1 MAEIPYVCLYRSYYK
16 ELENFSPEQR
26 GRLLWALLE
35 YLCTGQEPELPD
47 PERYF
52 WPRLREQHLRDA
64 VHYEETCER
73 NRANGTKGGY
83 AKAERIKK
91 RAKAAQ
97 ALAGA
102 SESGETA
109 LFLAGA
115 SEGEK
120 TAPFLA
126 VGPKE
131 REKEKEKEKERE
143 KEKEC
148 LLRSNEHTDF
158 SFPTFIEVKD
168 YCIQEGLTK
177 VDPQKFWDYYEM
189 VGWQSGNKP
198 IRDWKAALRLWN
210 TTEQNKPEPKGV
222 TGEDDS
228 DESVSRWGT
237 VV

>member
-16 ELENFSPEQR
+16 ELENFNPEQR

-35 YLCTGQEPELPD
+35 YLCTGQEPKLPD

-64 VHYEETCER
+64 AHYDDVCQR
-73 NRANGTKGGY
+73 NRTNGEKGG
-83 AKAERIKK
+83 KSSGRIRAIRSAK
-91 RAKAAQ
+91 RASIEATASNGAQ
-97 ALAGA
+97 TVPFEATA
-102 SESGETA
+102 SNEEHDA
-109 LFLAGA
+109 HL
-115 SEGEK
+115 E
-120 TAPFLA
+120 A

-143 KEKEC
+143 KEYI
-148 LLRSNEHTDF
+148 LRSNEYTDF
-158 SFPTFIEVKD
+158 SLPTFDEVKD
-168 YCIQEGLTK
+168 YCTQEGLTT

-189 VGWQSGNKP
+189 MGWQSGGKP

-210 TTEQNKPEPKGV
+210 TSERSKAESKRSTSEG
-222 TGEDDS
+222 DS
-228 DESVSRWGT
+228 DDSVSRWGT

>member
-97 ALAGA
+97 ALASA
-102 SESGETA
+102 SESDETA
-109 LFLAGA
+109 LFLASA

-131 REKEKEKEKERE
+131 REKEKEKEKE
-143 KEKEC
+143 KEYI
-148 LLRSNEHTDF
+148 LRSNEYTDF
-158 SFPTFIEVKD
+158 SIPTFDEVKD
-168 YCIQEGLTK
+168 YCTQEGLTT

-189 VGWQSGNKP
+189 MGWQSGGKH

-210 TTEQNKPEPKGV
+210 TSERSKAESKRGV
-222 TGEDDS
+222 SEDDS